1 MIEVMVNGEKRTI
14 RSEMNVD
21 NLIDELKYTQKWFA
35 FALNGTFVA
44 IDTYESTIIRHND
57 SVEIL
62 APVQGG

>member
-62 APVQGG
+62 EPVQGG